1 MEWVLTEERDAY
13 RILEVSRQSSTLV
26 VRAAY
31 WRLARLYHPDGSTPD
46 VVRMTAVN
54 AAYEEIER
62 ERRMSGR
69 ETPAPVATGPGQGTG
84 ASPQP
89 PASEPGQ
96 PPQGSLL
103 HRMRQAEDGESSI
116 LDFGEYAGRRIVDVA
131 KLDPRY
137 LRWLARQ
144 VSGVRYRAEI
154 ERVIG
159 RDWEI

>member
-1 MEWVLTEERDAY
+1 MEGALTEQRDAY
-13 RILEVSRQSSTLV
+13 QVLEVSRSASTLV

-31 WRLARLYHPDGSTPD
+31 WRLARRYHPDGSAPD
-46 VVRMTAVN
+46 VVRMTEVN

-62 ERRMSGR
+62 QRRLTGR
-69 ETPAPVATGPGQGTG
+69 EAPAPVATGPGQGSGT
-84 ASPQP
+84 ASSAQP
-89 PASEPGQ
+89 TEPGQ

-103 HRMRQAEDGESSI
+103 HRMRQAEDGESAT
-116 LDFGEYAGRRIVDVA
+116 LEFGEYAGRRIVDIA
-131 KLDPRY
+131 KVDPRY

>member
-1 MEWVLTEERDAY
+1 MEGALTEQRDAY
-13 RILEVSRQSSTLV
+13 QVLEVSRSASTLV

-31 WRLARLYHPDGSTPD
+31 WRLARRYHPDGTAPD
-46 VVRMTAVN
+46 VVRMTEVN

-62 ERRMSGR
+62 QRRLTGR
-69 ETPAPVATGPGQGTG
+69 EAPAPVATGPGQGPG
-84 ASPQP
+84 FASSDAATQ
-89 PASEPGQ
+89 AGQ

-103 HRMRQAEDGESSI
+103 HRMRQAEDGESAM
-116 LDFGEYAGRRIVDVA
+116 LDFGEYAGRRIADVA
-131 KLDPRY
+131 KVDPRY

-159 RDWEI
+159 RDWDM